1 LATRAG
7 KTSITWSGPVP
18 MVTVAEPEVAR
29 QVLSNKFG
37 HFQKVGF
44 GQLQRLLHS
53 GVSTHEGDKWARHR
67 RIIKPAFHL
76 DKLKVIDD
84 DDQQLAESV
93 RVKNCGTPR
102 SGIFNVN
109 SGHAAGLR
117 LVLR

>member
-1 LATRAG
+1 MPR
-7 KTSITWSGPVP
+7 
-18 MVTVAEPEVAR
+18 VTLAEPELAR

-76 DKLKVIDD
+76 DKLKVID
-84 DDQQLAESV
+84 QHS
-93 RVKNCGTPR
+93 
-102 SGIFNVN
+102 
-109 SGHAAGLR
+109 
-117 LVLR
+117 